1 MEIHIYK
8 SILYLEN
15 MSSDEIEVNLDDLEE
30 TDGLING
37 SAKNMRVVHSYERH
51 HLMEFNLDFVN
62 RSYWFCL
69 LLFVALGI
77 AVFTLMYIGI
87 FNKSILAEQF
97 IVTVIGTIYFILLV
111 VMVVCGREK
120 MLRSPLILF
129 VSFFIGI
136 TLGFL
141 MGMNLNRV
149 IGDLYDD

>member
-1 MEIHIYK
+1 MSSEEEIEVD
-8 SILYLEN
+8 LEN
-15 MSSDEIEVNLDDLEE
+15 MDETNTLL
-30 TDGLING
+30 NG
-37 SAKNMRVVHSYERH
+37 NSKNMEVRHSYEKR

>member
-1 MEIHIYK
+1 
-8 SILYLEN
+8 
-15 MSSDEIEVNLDDLEE
+15 MSSEDEIEVDLEGE

-37 SAKNMRVVHSYERH
+37 SAKNMRVVHSYEKR

-77 AVFTLMYIGI
+77 AVFTLMYVGI

-97 IVTVIGTIYFILLV
+97 IITVIGTIYFILLV

-141 MGMNLNRV
+141 MGINLNRV